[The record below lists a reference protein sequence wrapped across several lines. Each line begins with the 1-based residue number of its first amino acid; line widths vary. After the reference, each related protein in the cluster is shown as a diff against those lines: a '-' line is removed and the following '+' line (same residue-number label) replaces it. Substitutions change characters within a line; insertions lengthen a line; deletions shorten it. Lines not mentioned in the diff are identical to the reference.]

1 MKCLTLTTVQV
12 NGLIFRNMKYK
23 EEIIRAMEWLGKKPN
38 TVFTGQA
45 IGTSGHAISTTMEKV
60 PQDKRVELPV
70 FEETQLGMATGM
82 ALTGWVPI
90 TCYPRFDFFILS
102 LNQLVNHLDKIQDMS
117 KGDMK
122 PKVIIRVA
130 IGSKVPFSA
139 GPQHTQNHTEAM
151 RKMLTEIEVVE
162 LIEPEEIF
170 PAFQKAYNSEKSTLI
185 IEHSEYYGS
194 K

>member
-1 MKCLTLTTVQV
+1 
-12 NGLIFRNMKYK
+12 MKYFDELK
-23 EEIIRAMEWLGKKPN
+23 NAMEWLGTKPN
-38 TVFTGQA
+38 TVFLGQA
-45 IGTSGHAISTTMEKV
+45 IGFSGHAISNTMTNV
-60 PQDKRVELPV
+60 PQDKRIELPV
-70 FEETQLGMATGM
+70 LEETQLGMSTGM
-82 ALTGWVPI
+82 ALEGWVSI

-130 IGSKVPFSA
+130 VGSKVPFSA

-151 RKMLTEIEVVE
+151 KKMLTEVNVVE
-162 LIEPEEIF
+162 LIEPEQIF
-170 PAFQKAYNSEKSTLI
+170 KAFKNAYESDKSTLI
-185 IEHSEYYGS
+185 IEHSEYYGT

>member
-1 MKCLTLTTVQV
+1 
-12 NGLIFRNMKYK
+12 MKYK
-23 EEIIRAMEWLGKKPN
+23 DELDRAMEWLSTKPN

-45 IGTSGHAISTTMEKV
+45 IGFSGHAISNTMAKV
-60 PQDKRVELPV
+60 SQDKRIELPV
-70 FEETQLGMATGM
+70 FEELQLGIATGM
-82 ALTGWVPI
+82 ALEGWVPI
-90 TCYPRFDFFILS
+90 TCYPRFDFFILG

-139 GPQHTQNHTEAM
+139 GPQHTQNHTEAI
-151 RKMLTEIEVVE
+151 RKMLTEVNVVE
-162 LIEPEEIF
+162 LIEPEQIF
-170 PAFQKAYNSEKSTLI
+170 EAFKNDYESDKSTLI
-185 IEHSEYYGS
+185 IEHSEYYGT

>member
-23 EEIIRAMEWLGKKPN
+23 EEIIRAMEWLDKKPN